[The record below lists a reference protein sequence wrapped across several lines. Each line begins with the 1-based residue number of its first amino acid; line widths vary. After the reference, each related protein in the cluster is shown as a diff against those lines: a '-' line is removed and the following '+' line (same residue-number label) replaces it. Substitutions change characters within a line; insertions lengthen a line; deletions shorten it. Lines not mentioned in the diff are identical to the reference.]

1 MRLMRGVNTP
11 MVTPFDS
18 EGKVDFDA
26 MKAHVDF
33 LISRGV
39 SNLYPLGT
47 LGEGVLMTLEERKKV
62 AETVVEHTAGR
73 VGVFIHVGAQRTDDA
88 AALARHAQEIGADG
102 VGAITPYF
110 YRADQE
116 DMYDYFAAI
125 SQAVSEDFPVYMYN
139 LPGVTGNDL
148 KPETVRDLSK
158 RSNIV
163 GIKNTMDSDLRISQ
177 LYRCCGEEF
186 SLISGDDTNPLGGL
200 ALGAKGVVSGTSNVF
215 PELFVEL
222 YKYVQENDLAQA
234 ARTQHRI
241 YQFVDLMK
249 NDYRPCYIKAMME
262 IRGLKKSFSRAP
274 LKRCCTQEEMQY
286 LRRGLSE
293 IFDDAE
299 IRI

>member
-1 MRLMRGVNTP
+1 

-18 EGKVDFDA
+18 DGKIDFDA

-47 LGEGVLMTLEERKKV
+47 LGEGILMTLEERKKV
-62 AETVVEHTAGR
+62 AETIVEYAAGR
-73 VGVFIHVGAQRTDDA
+73 IGVFIHVGSQRTEDA
-88 AALARHAQEIGADG
+88 VTLARHAEAIGADG
-102 VGAITPYF
+102 IGAVTPYF

-125 SQAVSEDFPVYMYN
+125 SNSVSEDFPVYMYN

-148 KPETVRDLSK
+148 KPETVRNLAK
-158 RSNIV
+158 RGNIV
-163 GIKNTMDSDLRISQ
+163 GIKNTMPSDLRISQ
-177 LYRCCGEEF
+177 LYRCCGKEF
-186 SLISGDDTNPLGGL
+186 SLISGDDTNPFGGL

-215 PELFVEL
+215 PELFVAL
-222 YKYVQENDLAQA
+222 YKHVQENNLEEA
-234 ARTQHRI
+234 AKAQHRI

-262 IRGLKKSFSRAP
+262 IRGMKKSFSRAP
-274 LKRCCTQEEMQY
+274 LKRCCTEEEMQY
-286 LRRGLSE
+286 LRKGLLE
-293 IFDDAE
+293 IFDDTE